1 MERIEFEDYDQL
13 VKWFRMFDNEPIT
26 RSVLPDVPYSYGD
39 LLREIMRRDNQA
51 DALDTGK

>member
-1 MERIEFEDYDQL
+1 MMERIEFEDYQDL
-13 VKWFRMFDNEPIT
+13 IKWFRMFDNEPIT

-51 DALDTGK
+51 DALESE